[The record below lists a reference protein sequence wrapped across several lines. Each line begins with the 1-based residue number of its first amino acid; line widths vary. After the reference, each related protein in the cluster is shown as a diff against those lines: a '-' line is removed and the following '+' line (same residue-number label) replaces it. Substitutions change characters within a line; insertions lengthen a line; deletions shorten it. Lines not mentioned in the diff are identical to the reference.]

1 MIMNNEET
9 LEHIFNSVED
19 LVSNFLYYD
28 RKEDEDLPVGKIE
41 EMIKDKN
48 ISADELVEHFRQALM
63 KNLGVE

>member
-1 MIMNNEET
+1 MTTEET
-9 LEHIFNSVED
+9 LEHILGSVED

-48 ISADELVEHFRQALM
+48 ISADELVERFRQALM

>member
-1 MIMNNEET
+1 MTTEET
-9 LEHIFNSVED
+9 LEHILGSVED

-48 ISADELVEHFRQALM
+48 ISIDELVERFRQALM
-63 KNLGVE
+63 KNLGAE

>member
-48 ISADELVEHFRQALM
+48 ISADELVERFRQALM